1 MAGEF
6 DPSTLTADCIDLNFW
21 VYNTVKTAKL
31 ITNTLIHND
40 FLW

>member
-6 DPSTLTADCIDLNFW
+6 NEESLTASDIDLNFW
-21 VYNTVKTAKL
+21 VYKTVKTAKL
-31 ITNTLIHND
+31 ITNTLVHND